1 MLDRNRH
8 PLLVASQVFA
18 LVGLIAFALHT
29 VTGMG
34 PDAFFG
40 DYVYNALIVT
50 AAAWCIARAALVRTD
65 RLTWAALGF
74 GLTCW
79 SAAELLNTFVYS
91 KQDYPPYPSIADG
104 LFLLFYP
111 ASYVALIVLVR
122 NRVDQFRQSMWLDGL
137 VAGLAV
143 AAIGEIVV
151 LRPIL
156 DITGGTFVEVA
167 TDVAYPAGD
176 LVMLALVAGVFALTG
191 WRPGRAWGFIGL
203 GLAIAAAADGIYLWQ
218 TAKDAYTEG
227 TLLDAGWPAATLVIG
242 YAAWVQPGR
251 KIRVKLSGWRAMAV
265 PTSFALIGLGILV
278 CDHWHRIDVFAL
290 LLATATLVAVIARTA
305 LTFGENLDMLRSS
318 QVEALTDALTG
329 LGNRRAVMTDLG
341 DALDGIR
348 RKDPRALVLF
358 DLDGFKH
365 YNDSFG
371 HPAGDA
377 LLARLGRRLELAIA
391 DYGRAY
397 RLGGDEFCILV
408 AADASSAPAIVAA
421 ASEALTEHGQG
432 FEVAASCGVVLMP
445 SEADDASIAMQI
457 ADRRLYGDKGERKR
471 KVVGEQTRDVLMTVI
486 QERGAALHERHTG
499 VASLAVR
506 VGRRLGM
513 SPDELD
519 VMGRAAE
526 LHDVGKMAVPDQ
538 ILEKPGPL
546 DPIETELV
554 RQHTLVGERM
564 LAAAPALLPAAGIV
578 RATHENWDGSG
589 YPDRLVGESIP
600 LASRV
605 IAVCDA
611 YHAMTSD
618 RPYQA
623 SVVHADALDELR
635 RCSGKNYDP
644 EVVGAFCAEFE
655 AAPVVG
661 ADPEPLPTA
670 LRDPAATPDRA

>member
-1 MLDRNRH
+1 
-8 PLLVASQVFA
+8 
-18 LVGLIAFALHT
+18 
-29 VTGMG
+29 
-34 PDAFFG
+34 
-40 DYVYNALIVT
+40 
-50 AAAWCIARAALVRTD
+50 
-65 RLTWAALGF
+65 
-74 GLTCW
+74 
-79 SAAELLNTFVYS
+79 
-91 KQDYPPYPSIADG
+91 
-104 LFLLFYP
+104 
-111 ASYVALIVLVR
+111 
-122 NRVDQFRQSMWLDGL
+122 MWLDGL

-143 AAIGEIVV
+143 ASVGEILV
-151 LRPIL
+151 LQPIL
-156 DITGGTFVEVA
+156 RTTGGKFIEIA

-191 WRPGRAWGFIGL
+191 WRPGRAWAFIGL
-203 GLAIAAAADGIYLWQ
+203 GLVCAAAADGVYLWQ
-218 TAKDAYTEG
+218 TSKDTYVEG
-227 TLLDAGWPAATLVIG
+227 TLLDAGWPAATLLIG
-242 YAAWVQPGR
+242 WAAWVQPGR

-265 PTSFALIGLGILV
+265 PTSFAFLGLGILV
-278 CDHWHRIDVFAL
+278 SDHWHRIDAIAL
-290 LLATATLVAVIARTA
+290 LLASATLVAVIARTA

-318 QVEALTDALTG
+318 QVEALTDSLTG
-329 LGNRRAVMTDLG
+329 LGNRRSVMTDLA

-377 LLARLGRRLELAIA
+377 LLARLGRRLELAVA
-391 DYGRAY
+391 DHGRAY

-408 AADASSAPAIVAA
+408 AADDESAPAIVAA
-421 ASEALTEHGQG
+421 ASAALTEHGAG

-445 SEADDASIAMQI
+445 SEADDASSAMQI

-471 KVVGEQTRDVLMTVI
+471 KAVGEQTRDVLLRVI
-486 QERGAALHERHTG
+486 QERGDSLHDRHTG
-499 VASLAVR
+499 VAALAVQ

-513 SPDELD
+513 SSDDID

-538 ILEKPGPL
+538 ILDKPGPL

-589 YPDRLVGESIP
+589 YPDGLIGESIP

-611 YHAMTSD
+611 YHAMISE
-618 RPYQA
+618 RPYQPRVA
-623 SVVHADALDELR
+623 HDDALAELR
-635 RCSGKNYDP
+635 RCAGTKYDP
-644 EVVGAFCAEFE
+644 AVVEAFCAELTTR
-655 AAPVVG
+655 AARSSRCRAARAAAESSCATRDGEPASPV
-661 ADPEPLPTA
+661 DPS
-670 LRDPAATPDRA
+670 